1 MSVTQV
7 HFNTG
12 RLYTQAGQIILA
24 KRDTEANLIH
34 VADYSRAV
42 SFTTEGPILGSF
54 PTERC
59 MVEFVMR
66 KYDQGK
72 HHQTAESWALLM
84 MAENRPTTEPFKM
97 QI

>member
-12 RLYTQAGQIILA
+12 RLYTAAGQIIFA
-24 KRDTEANLIH
+24 KLDTEANLIH

-42 SFTTEGPILGSF
+42 SFTTDGPILGRF
-54 PTERC
+54 VTERC
-59 MVEFVMR
+59 MAEFVMR

-72 HHQTAESWALLM
+72 HQQTAESWALLM
-84 MAENRPTTEPFKM
+84 MRDNRPSDEPTKI
-97 QI
+97 QL